1 MRWLLAAGVLVAL
14 GAGAAEPER
23 LHRYTV
29 SIDPAFTVLAVRACF
44 DGRPPEA
51 IVAESLDAPLAF
63 IDARIEGSGR
73 TLMPSGALKLKALP
87 DNGCIRYRV
96 DISQPI
102 LRHDRSGEKIRRF
115 GRDLTATAGIWLWRP
130 ERLEPGEDVQ
140 IAFDLPAGISVSAPW
155 RPVGEPARPTFRLGH
170 APIDWPAIVAFGRF
184 EEQPIDVGGA
194 RLRLAVLDGTPAPD
208 PERMRAWIEEAARSV
223 AAVHGRFPLPH
234 AQIVVAPTL
243 RGNGPAPWAF
253 VVRGGSPAVHFLVN
267 PRKSFEE
274 FQADWTAV
282 HELAHL
288 LLPFVH
294 YDDAWLSE
302 GIATYYQN
310 VLRARSG
317 RLTPEEA
324 WTEMLTGF
332 RLAGASAPGMTLA
345 QATDSMHRGGAHTR
359 VYWHGA
365 AIALLADVR
374 LRQTSDGRQSL
385 DTALAAL
392 HNCCMQTDQA
402 WSAAALL
409 DKLDELTGT
418 DVFAGLLRQQV
429 SSPDFPDL
437 SDLYRELG
445 LRPVGSGA
453 VLRSDAPL
461 SGLRDAIMRAGTAG

>member
-1 MRWLLAAGVLVAL
+1 LAAGALVTC
-14 GAGAAEPER
+14 GAGAAEAER

-29 SIDPAFTVLAVRACF
+29 SIDPALTVLSVRACF

-51 IVAESLDAPLAF
+51 IVADSLDAPLAF
-63 IDARIEGSGR
+63 IDARVEGSGK
-73 TLMPSGALKLKALP
+73 TLMPSGALSLKAVP

-102 LRHDRSGEKIRRF
+102 MRHDRSGENIRRF
-115 GRDLTATAGIWLWRP
+115 GKDVTATAGIWLWRP
-130 ERLEPGEDVQ
+130 ERLASGEDVE
-140 IAFDLPAGISVSAPW
+140 IAFDLPEGISVSAPW
-155 RPVGEPARPTFRLGH
+155 RPVGESNRPAFRLGH

-208 PERMRAWIEEAARSV
+208 PERMRAWVEEAARSV
-223 AAVHGRFPLPH
+223 VAVSGSFPLPH
-234 AQIVVAPTL
+234 AQIVVAPAS
-243 RGNGPAPWAF
+243 RGKGPVPWAF

-267 PRKSFEE
+267 PRKPFEE

-282 HELAHL
+282 HEFAHL

-324 WTEMLTGF
+324 WSEIRAGF
-332 RLAGASAPGMTLA
+332 QRARASAPGMTLA
-345 QATDSMHRGGAHTR
+345 QATASMHRGGSHMR

-374 LRQTSDGRQSL
+374 LRQMSDGKQSL

-418 DVFAGLLRQQV
+418 DVFAALLRQHV

-445 LRPVGSGA
+445 LQPVGDVGA
-453 VLRSDAPL
+453 LPSDAPL